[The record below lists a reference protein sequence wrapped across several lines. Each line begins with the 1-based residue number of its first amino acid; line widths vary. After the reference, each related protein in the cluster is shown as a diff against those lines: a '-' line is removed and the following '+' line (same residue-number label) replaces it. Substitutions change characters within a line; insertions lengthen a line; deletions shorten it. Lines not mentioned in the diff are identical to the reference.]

1 MADWTDIIS
10 SSVFTRIKNEF
21 PKEIKVGDKTIQMED
36 KNFSTVGSS
45 SNPAVF
51 PFVYVQ
57 LLPSAEQGQ
66 DIDGDRI
73 NAGLFTFQIEVTDN
87 QSQTR
92 AKAVMSEI
100 KRIMKSM
107 RFTVQPTPDIQDTKD
122 IHRAI
127 MRCNRIIGSGDI
139 L

>member
-1 MADWTDIIS
+1 MADWIDRIS
-10 SSVFTRIKNEF
+10 SVVFTRIKSEF
-21 PKEIKVGDKTIQMED
+21 SSALKTKYKMANS
-36 KNFSTVGSS
+36 NFSTVGSS
-45 SNPAVF
+45 DAPAVF

-57 LLPSAEQGQ
+57 LLPSAEAGQ
-66 DIDGDRI
+66 DLEGNEI

-92 AKAVMSEI
+92 AKDVMSEV
-100 KRIMKSM
+100 KRIMKAM

-122 IHRAI
+122 THRAI
-127 MRCNRIIGSGDI
+127 MRCNRRIGSSDI

>member
-1 MADWTDIIS
+1 MADWTDRIS
-10 SSVFTRIKNEF
+10 SIVFTRIKNEF
-21 PKEIKVGDKTIQMED
+21 SSSLKTKYKMTD
-36 KNFSTVGSS
+36 SNFSTVGSS
-45 SNPAVF
+45 DTPAVF

-57 LLPSAEQGQ
+57 LLPSAEAGQ
-66 DIDGDRI
+66 DLEGNEI

-87 QSQTR
+87 QKQTT
-92 AKAVMSEI
+92 AKEVMSEV

-122 IHRAI
+122 THRAI
-127 MRCNRIIGSGDI
+127 MRCNRIIGSCDI

>member
-1 MADWTDIIS
+1 MADWTDRIS
-10 SSVFTRIKNEF
+10 SVAFTRIKNEF
-21 PKEIKVGDKTIQMED
+21 SNSLKTKYKMKDE
-36 KNFSTVGSS
+36 NFSTVGSS
-45 SNPAVF
+45 DTPAVF

-66 DIDGDRI
+66 DIDGKTI

-87 QSQTR
+87 QTQAR
-92 AKAVMSEI
+92 AKDVMSEI

-107 RFTVQPTPDIQDTKD
+107 RFTVQCTPTLEDTKD
-122 IHRAI
+122 THRAI
-127 MRCNRIIGSGDI
+127 MRCNRIIGSCDI

>member
-1 MADWTDIIS
+1 MADWTDRIS
-10 SSVFTRIKNEF
+10 SVVFTRIKNEF
-21 PKEIKVGDKTIQMED
+21 SSTLKTKYKMTSS
-36 KNFSTVGSS
+36 NFSTVGSS
-45 SNPAVF
+45 DTPAVF
-51 PFVYVQ
+51 PFVYIQ
-57 LLPSAEQGQ
+57 LLPSTEQGQ
-66 DIDGDRI
+66 DIEGNTI

-92 AKAVMSEI
+92 AKDVMSEI

-122 IHRAI
+122 THRAI
-127 MRCNRIIGSGDI
+127 MRCNRIIGSDDI

>member
-1 MADWTDIIS
+1 MADWTDRIS
-10 SSVFTRIKNEF
+10 SIVFTRIKNELSST
-21 PKEIKVGDKTIQMED
+21 IKTKYKMTNS
-36 KNFSTVGSS
+36 NFSTVGSS
-45 SNPAVF
+45 DTPAVF

-57 LLPSAEQGQ
+57 LLPSAEAGQ
-66 DIDGDRI
+66 DLEGSEI

-87 QSQTR
+87 QTQAR
-92 AKAVMSEI
+92 AKDVMSEV

-122 IHRAI
+122 THRAI
-127 MRCNRIIGSGDI
+127 MRCNRIIGSCDI

>member
-1 MADWTDIIS
+1 MADWTDRIS
-10 SSVFTRIKNEF
+10 SVVFTRIKNEF
-21 PKEIKVGDKTIQMED
+21 SSTLKTKYKMTSS
-36 KNFSTVGSS
+36 NFSTVGSS
-45 SNPAVF
+45 DTPAVF
-51 PFVYVQ
+51 PFVYIQ

-66 DIDGDRI
+66 DIEGNTI

-92 AKAVMSEI
+92 AKDVMSEV

-107 RFTVQPTPDIQDTKD
+107 RFTIQPTPDIQDTKD
-122 IHRAI
+122 THRAI
-127 MRCNRIIGSGDI
+127 MRCNRRIGSDDI

>member
-1 MADWTDIIS
+1 MADWTDRIS
-10 SSVFTRIKNEF
+10 SVVFTRIKNEF
-21 PKEIKVGDKTIQMED
+21 SNSLKTKYKMTSG
-36 KNFSTVGSS
+36 NFSTVGSS
-45 SNPAVF
+45 DTPAVF

-66 DIDGDRI
+66 DLEGTTI

-92 AKAVMSEI
+92 ARDVMSEV

-107 RFTVQPTPDIQDTKD
+107 RFTVQCTPTLEDTKD
-122 IHRAI
+122 THRTI
-127 MRCNRIIGSGDI
+127 MRCNRIIGSCDI